1 MYKTLKQLES
11 YQKITSKITR
21 QLAQSKEIAIN
32 HQELLD
38 KFNKEKFKESLE
50 LTKKTINEIDI
61 LFELIFGKEDKRQG
75 ITAEPSSNL
84 LLRFSRAQQYVSSR
98 QNGMTQTEKILI
110 KQLKKDLR
118 DIIIKVNNFFN
129 QDWIKFKSS
138 TEAVDL
144 SPFKEI
150 EFFEIKE

>member
-1 MYKTLKQLES
+1 MREQQT
-11 YQKITSKITR
+11 
-21 QLAQSKEIAIN
+21 
-32 HQELLD
+32 
-38 KFNKEKFKESLE
+38 
-50 LTKKTINEIDI
+50 KTINEIDI

-84 LLRFSRAQQYVSSR
+84 LLKLSSAQQYVSSR

-110 KQLKKDLR
+110 KQLKKDLN